1 MNELLQN
8 PLFQSVIL
16 PFIVALIVAELFQRI
31 KLSGLAVIAAF
42 CSAIYFT
49 NDFVFWPLTATRKLI
64 IVSLLAAAAGLW
76 LGTLRKLSRPLE
88 MLLAALFAVAVT
100 AWVLW
105 PALMQQPPEIRWQ
118 FAAGMI
124 GYVAWVAV
132 GNIGFQDD
140 SVRASASAW
149 GLALGAGMAA
159 WMGSSDLLGKFGVA
173 AAMASAAYLFIQGV
187 SGLRLPA
194 GKVFVWPAS
203 IIAGLVAVTAVT
215 LGKLSWMI
223 LPLLALIPLLVRIPF
238 GKSTSV
244 RILSLT
250 AGFIAALPAA
260 GAVFLIWYHAGT
272 KLLG

>member
-64 IVSLLAAAAGLW
+64 LVAIMAASVGLW
-76 LGTLRKLSRPLE
+76 LDLATKLKRPLE
-88 MLLAALFAVAVT
+88 MLLAGLFAAAVT

-105 PALMQQPPEIRWQ
+105 PTLMQHPPEHRWQ
-118 FAAGMI
+118 FAAGMV
-124 GYVAWVAV
+124 GYVVWVAV
-132 GNIGFQDD
+132 ANIGFQDD

-149 GLALGAGMAA
+149 GLALGAGLAA

-173 AAMASAAYLFIQGV
+173 TAMAPAAYLFIQGV

-194 GKVFVWPAS
+194 GKVFVWPSA
-203 IIAGLVAVTAVT
+203 ITAGLVAVTAVT
-215 LGKLSWMI
+215 LGKLSWLI
-223 LPLLALIPLLVRIPF
+223 LPMLALIPLLVRMPF
-238 GKSTSV
+238 GKATSV
-244 RILSLT
+244 RIQSLT
-250 AGFIAALPAA
+250 AGFVAALPAA
-260 GAVFLIWYHAGT
+260 GAVFLIWYNAGT
-272 KLLG
+272 RLLG

>member
-8 PLFQSVIL
+8 PIFQSVIL
-16 PFIVALIVAELFQRI
+16 PFIVALMVAELFQRI

-42 CSAIYFT
+42 CSAMYFT

-64 IVSLLAAAAGLW
+64 MVAILAAGVGLW
-76 LGTLRKLSRPLE
+76 LGLSTKLKLSLE
-88 MLLAALFAVAVT
+88 MLLAALFAGVAT

-105 PALMQQPPEIRWQ
+105 PTLMQNPAEMRWQ

-124 GYVAWVAV
+124 GYVVWVTV
-132 GNIGFQDD
+132 SNISFQVD

-173 AAMASAAYLFIQGV
+173 AAMAPAAYLFIQGV
-187 SGLRLPA
+187 SGLRLPT
-194 GKVFVWPAS
+194 GKVFVWPAA

-223 LPLLALIPLLVRIPF
+223 LPVLALIPLLLRIPF
-238 GKSTSV
+238 GKTTSV
-244 RILSLT
+244 RVQTLM
-250 AGFIAALPAA
+250 AAFVATVPAA
-260 GAVFLIWYHAGT
+260 AAVFFIWYYAGT
-272 KLLG
+272 NLR